1 MANVALTRGGPYR
14 YNRNSLAKN
23 EVYQQAL
30 TEAPDRIAAEYMHG
44 FFTLSN
50 SFNPL
55 FSVGQ
60 AEAIQNAGV
69 KVGDFIA
76 LFKVPSLHT
85 MTDVFVRTVKA
96 QSERGYAP
104 VYNSD
109 GLVFSVEVKTY
120 NSDTVTEKGSVELTT
135 ELNAVTAGT
144 SMFKRSAIKPG
155 DGGYFIPEG
164 EFVVVGLKVES
175 LPTDKKV
182 SLEEVTSRVEVAAH
196 VWDYEVVQ
204 HI

>member
-14 YNRNSLAKN
+14 YNLNSLAKN
-23 EVYQQAL
+23 EVYQQTL
-30 TEAPDRIAAEYMHG
+30 TEAPERIAAEYMHG

-60 AEAIQNAGV
+60 ADAIKNASV
-69 KVGDFIA
+69 KAGDFIA
-76 LFKVPSLHT
+76 LLKVPSLHT
-85 MTDVFVRTVKA
+85 MVDVFVRTVPA

-104 VYNSD
+104 VHNSD
-109 GLVFSVEVKTY
+109 GLVFTVVAKTY
-120 NSDTVTEKGSVELTT
+120 NRDTVTEKGSVEFTT

-144 SMFKRSAIKPG
+144 AMFKRSTIKPN
-155 DGGYFIPEG
+155 DGGYFIPND
-164 EFVVVGLKVES
+164 EFVVIGLKVES
-175 LPTDKKV
+175 LPTDKNV
-182 SLEEVTSRVEVAAH
+182 SLEEVTSRVEVATH